1 MKISSLQ
8 KYLDALMYK
17 DKVTIKRSQIVLLE
31 DGSDKYNLTEIYVDI
46 PCKLSQNNRSI
57 LSDKNDRATSI
68 SEDYILTL
76 SPNYELKP
84 NDVAIITTNL
94 NQKLILDI
102 IKPFKYPTHMEVSV
116 RKKSDA

>member
-1 MKISSLQ
+1 
-8 KYLDALMYK
+8 MYK

-31 DGSDKYNLTEIYVDI
+31 DGSDKYNLAKIYVD
-46 PCKLSQNNRSI
+46 NRSI

>member
-1 MKISSLQ
+1 
-8 KYLDALMYK
+8 MYK

-31 DGSDKYNLTEIYVDI
+31 DGSDKYNLAEIYVDI

-102 IKPFKYPTHMEVSV
+102 IKPFKYPTNMEVSV